1 MVGRHKVEDLF
12 AQPEVGGALRHA
24 FNDVSTGLVHAA
36 SVISAA
42 IDDSWLV
49 DHVSEPK
56 APMFDET
63 FVSIAPIHLRRP

>member
-1 MVGRHKVEDLF
+1 MEAHCGTLSTMCRQVLLI
-12 AQPEVGGALRHA
+12 AA
-24 FNDVSTGLVHAA
+24 FVF
-36 SVISAA
+36 SAA

-63 FVSIAPIHLRRP
+63 FVSIAPIHL